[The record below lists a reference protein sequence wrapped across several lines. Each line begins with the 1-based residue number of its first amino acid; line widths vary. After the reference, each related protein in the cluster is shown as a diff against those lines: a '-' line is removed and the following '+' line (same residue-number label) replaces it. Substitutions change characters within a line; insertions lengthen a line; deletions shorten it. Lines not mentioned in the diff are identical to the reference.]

1 MISNNR
7 FKRGYRKGS
16 GNPSY
21 AIIHD
26 GDTEKWYFQL
36 MKQEENIRIHID
48 YKIFKG
54 NLRTVYEKVVELFS
68 ESYTQVFWIIDFDAI
83 LKEESER
90 SKTSISPF
98 EEFITIKE
106 DAKQYS
112 NKLLIVVNN
121 PCLEFWYLL
130 HYEKTKKHYPKYDPD
145 LKRQLHKYLP
155 GYEKKETFYKQAN
168 NLYKRLKPKQP
179 IGIANA
185 KSLEPFDGNNPSQ
198 ASAEIFKVV
207 EYFLK

>member
-1 MISNNR
+1 MVSN
-7 FKRGYRKGS
+7 KRYNGTYRKGS

-21 AIIHD
+21 VIVHD

-36 MKQEENIRIHID
+36 MKQEENIRTSID

-54 NLRTVYEKVVELFS
+54 NLRAVYEKVIELFS

-90 SKTSISPF
+90 SKTSVSPL

-112 NKLLIVVNN
+112 NKLLIVVNH

-130 HYEKTKKHYPKYDPD
+130 HNENTNKYYSRYEPD
-145 LKRQLHKYLP
+145 LKRQLHKYLS

-168 NLYKRLKPKQP
+168 NLYKRLKPQQS

-185 KSLEPFDGNNPSQ
+185 KSLQPFDGNNPSQ

-207 EYFLK
+207 EYFLR